1 MPATEEDDDAFYV
14 GMLTQYSDLTFT
26 VSAGQ
31 GRAGTWTVTWE
42 YWNGSIW
49 TALSNVVDGTDSFA
63 NTGCPMVTW
72 DIPGDWDTT
81 TVSAAGETTTALY
94 FVRAHITTF
103 SSAGAGP
110 TASKINGNPT
120 KYLPFD
126 GSGSIESTGLTVPAV
141 WVEDTIAGG

>member
-1 MPATEEDDDAFYV
+1 MASAITAT
-14 GMLTQYSDLTFT
+14 
-26 VSAGQ
+26 
-31 GRAGTWTVTWE
+31 
-42 YWNGSIW
+42 
-49 TALSNVVDGTDSFA
+49 
-63 NTGCPMVTW
+63 
-72 DIPGDWDTT
+72 
-81 TVSAAGETTTALY
+81 GETTTVLY

-126 GSGSIESTGLTVPAV
+126 GLGTIESTGLTVPAV